1 MDPIVFVLV
10 LVSVSMLPY
19 IWLYAVMCLVWWWG
33 RPPLTCQT
41 ESVGVAPRC
50 VYGFR
55 RIVSALRRMAAKLWR
70 CFMREAVGEREF

>member
-1 MDPIVFVLV
+1 MDPLVFVLL

-19 IWLYAVMCLVWWWG
+19 IWLYGLVCLVWWWG

-55 RIVSALRRMAAKLWR
+55 RIVSALRRRHDRVA
-70 CFMREAVGEREF
+70 

>member
-1 MDPIVFVLV
+1 MDPLVFVLL

-55 RIVSALRRMAAKLWR
+55 RIVSALRSRAALLW
-70 CFMREAVGEREF
+70 MRGDEGGARRR

>member
-1 MDPIVFVLV
+1 MDPLVFVLV

-41 ESVGVAPRC
+41 ESVGVASRR
-50 VYGFR
+50 VYGFS
-55 RIVSALRRMAAKLWR
+55 RIVSGLSQRTAERR
-70 CFMREAVGEREF
+70 

>member
-1 MDPIVFVLV
+1 MDPLVFVLV

-33 RPPLTCQT
+33 RPPLTCGT

-50 VYGFR
+50 EYGFR
-55 RIVSALRRMAAKLWR
+55 RIVSVLRWR
-70 CFMREAVGEREF
+70 TGRR

>member
-1 MDPIVFVLV
+1 MDPLVFALV
-10 LVSVSMLPY
+10 VMIALHTLSYV
-19 IWLYAVMCLVWWWG
+19 WLYATVCLTWWWG

-55 RIVSALRRMAAKLWR
+55 RIVSVLKERAGGRRR
-70 CFMREAVGEREF
+70 G